1 MASADGTLEDDNDD
15 ESSDS
20 ERGERSREPRERP
33 RRRSEAPR
41 PRRARDE
48 DEEPAVVSGR
58 YLIAAGLIAAATIIP
73 NSKIGEIMEPAEPE
87 ATHVD
92 QFAVGAKQTLRITLV
107 TADYNLLGC
116 ASEQSFEGVHC
127 AHKSATEIWPRTP
140 NDPPE
145 DSNNKLNIVQPYR
158 TWYDNKLVF
167 VAGLWSRPAVAFRL
181 HQEPQGSILPEK
193 LARFAVECQVTFVG
207 KFDAVKLRWNPTQ
220 NWADPDAP
228 AWVAKADTCKLIDEP
243 Q

>member
-1 MASADGTLEDDNDD
+1 MSAAMASADGTLQDDD
-15 ESSDS
+15 EIES
-20 ERGERSREPRERP
+20 ERGSREREPVRNRP
-33 RRRSEAPR
+33 KKRRPQI
-41 PRRARDE
+41 E

-58 YLIAAGLIAAATIIP
+58 FLIAAGLIAAATIIP
-73 NSKIGEIMEPAEPE
+73 NSKIGEFLEPAEPE

-116 ASEQSFEGVHC
+116 ASEQAFEGLHC
-127 AHKSATEIWPRTP
+127 AYKSPTEVWPR
-140 NDPPE
+140 DPKEANE
-145 DSNNKLNIVQPYR
+145 DTNNKLNIIQPYR

-167 VAGLWSRPAVAFRL
+167 VAGLWAEPAVAFRL
-181 HQEPQGSILPEK
+181 HQEPPLGVLPDK

-207 KFDAVKLRWNPTQ
+207 KLDNVKLRWNPQ
-220 NWADPDAP
+220 QSWNDPDAP
-228 AWVAKADTCKLIDEP
+228 AWVAKADRCKLIDEP

>member
-1 MASADGTLEDDNDD
+1 MSGPDMASADGTFEDDED
-15 ESSDS
+15 EIS
-20 ERGERSREPRERP
+20 ERNPRSSAVKDRP
-33 RRRSEAPR
+33 KKRRPVA
-41 PRRARDE
+41 D
-48 DEEPAVVSGR
+48 DEEPAVVPGR
-58 YLIAAGLIAAATIIP
+58 YATVIGLILVATVIP
-73 NSKIGEIMEPAEPE
+73 NSRLGDMLEPAEPE

-92 QFAVGAKQTLRITLV
+92 QFAVGAKQTVRITLV
-107 TADYNLLGC
+107 TADYNLLAC

-127 AHKSATEIWPRTP
+127 AYKSQTDLWPR
-140 NDPPE
+140 DPKEAPE

-181 HQEPQGSILPEK
+181 HQEPPLGVLPEK
-193 LARFAVECQVTFVG
+193 LARFAVECKVTFVG
-207 KFDAVKLRWNPTQ
+207 RFDAVKLRWNPQ
-220 NWADPDAP
+220 QSWNDPDAA